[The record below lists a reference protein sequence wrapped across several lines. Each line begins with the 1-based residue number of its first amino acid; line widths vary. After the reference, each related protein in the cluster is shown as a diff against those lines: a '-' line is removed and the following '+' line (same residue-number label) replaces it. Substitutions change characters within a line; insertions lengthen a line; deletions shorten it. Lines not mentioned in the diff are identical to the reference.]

1 MKQILRRYRRETY
14 VCAVLAAVLTAF
26 PVVAQSFSTNP
37 ANFPGMTCQQLW
49 YIEQQLL
56 SEGRVCLQS
65 ERARRAFRRA
75 FRRADR
81 CISSDETILPKKA
94 LDYLLQLRSAAR
106 NKGCVGF

>member
-75 FRRADR
+75 ER
-81 CISSDETILPKKA
+81 CISSDETILPKKSR
-94 LDYLLQLRSAAR
+94 DYLEQLRFAAR
-106 NKGCVGF
+106 NKGCAGF